1 MKNKYRF
8 TISSIQQIK
17 MYTHTV
23 LRNTLKKTNYISVL
37 IYSSYFNH
45 THFLKVGLK
54 STHCQYL
61 PFKGTKLI

>member
-1 MKNKYRF
+1 MN
-8 TISSIQQIK
+8 
-17 MYTHTV
+17 THTLV
-23 LRNTLKKTNYISVL
+23 RNTLKKTNYISVL

-45 THFLKVGLK
+45 THFLKVGHKYLSGLK